1 MTIIE
6 IMGWA
11 GALMLGICALP
22 QAISS
27 YRNKDSSGISLS
39 FLMLWLGGEV
49 LTLLYI
55 VSTSMQLPLVVNYL
69 FNILCLSVIL
79 FYWRKEK

>member
-1 MTIIE
+1 MIE
-6 IMGWA
+6 MLGWI

-22 QAISS
+22 QAIFS

-49 LTLLYI
+49 LTLVYI
-55 VSTSMQLPLVVNYL
+55 LATTMQLPLVVNYL

-79 FYWRKEK
+79 FYWRKGK